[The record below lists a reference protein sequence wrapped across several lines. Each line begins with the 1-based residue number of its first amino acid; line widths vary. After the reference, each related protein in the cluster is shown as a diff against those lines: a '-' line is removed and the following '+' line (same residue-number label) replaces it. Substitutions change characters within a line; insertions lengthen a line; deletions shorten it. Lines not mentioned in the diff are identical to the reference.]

1 MLCYVM
7 LCNVAGGEENRF
19 PHEDVAARAVL
30 PLPRDHHVPRSAGL
44 AVLSAPQVHTLYTT
58 HTYIQYLPIIV
69 IVIIV
74 ISQIHCPLEE
84 VL

>member
-1 MLCYVM
+1 M

-19 PHEDVAARAVL
+19 PHEDVAASAVL

-44 AVLSAPQVHTLYTT
+44 AVLSAPQVHTGYTT
-58 HTYIQYLPIIV
+58 HTYIHTVPIIV
-69 IVIIV
+69 LVIIV
-74 ISQIHCPLEE
+74 MSQIHCSLEE

>member
-1 MLCYVM
+1 MLCY
-7 LCNVAGGEENRF
+7 VAGGEENRF

-44 AVLSAPQVHTLYTT
+44 AVLSAPQVH
-58 HTYIQYLPIIV
+58 HTYIHTVPIII

-74 ISQIHCPLEE
+74 MSQIHCSLEE

>member
-19 PHEDVAARAVL
+19 AHEDVAARAVL

-44 AVLSAPQVHTLYTT
+44 AVLSAPQVHTVYTT
-58 HTYIQYLPIIV
+58 HTYIQYL
-69 IVIIV
+69 
-74 ISQIHCPLEE
+74 L
-84 VL
+84 LLLL